1 MEPLLP
7 ATQALFADQQR
18 QQQHF
23 VQTAQI
29 QKNLRDTT
37 VRAISI
43 LDQLA
48 QRGESLAQQGVRAE
62 EIEASST
69 AIALEIARE
78 TQRRTWWG
86 WFKQLWTSH
95 CFCGGGAAADNTLI
109 VVKKKRVL
117 NFSSSATE

>member
-29 QKNLRDTT
+29 QKNLRETT

-48 QRGESLAQQGVRAE
+48 QRGESLSQQGARAE

-86 WFKQLWTSH
+86 WFKHLWFTH
-95 CFCGGGAAADNTLI
+95 CFCGTTENTVI

-117 NFSSSATE
+117 NFSSLE